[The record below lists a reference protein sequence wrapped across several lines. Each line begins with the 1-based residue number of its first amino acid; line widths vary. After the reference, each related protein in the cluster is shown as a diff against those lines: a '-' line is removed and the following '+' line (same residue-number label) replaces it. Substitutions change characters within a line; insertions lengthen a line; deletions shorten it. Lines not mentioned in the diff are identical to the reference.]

1 MGNKKSIT
9 PEKIQEINRV
19 IAEAMGYEIIGS
31 DDDSIRVKPAPDHI
45 WGWKLFNPYDSISDA
60 LEAVDVIIPR
70 DKRMF
75 IAQYSKYWKCSIWK
89 GGRVDN
95 TWSGEAETR
104 PAAVS
109 LALYEK
115 IKEK

>member
-1 MGNKKSIT
+1 MT
-9 PEKIQEINRV
+9 PEKKQEINRV
-19 IAEAMGYEIIGS
+19 IAEAMGLKLVPRIYGS
-31 DDDSIRVKPAPDHI
+31 MVVIEEGTTQADYY
-45 WGWKLFNPYDSISDA
+45 NSISDA

-95 TWSGEAETR
+95 PWSGEAETR

-115 IKEK
+115 IKEGK